1 MGKLAA
7 LALAAAFYPT
17 LLAVVLFALT
27 RPNPVRL
34 LGAFYVGGLVTS
46 VTIGLLVLFVAE
58 GTGAVTQNSHSI
70 SPWVDLAVGLL
81 SLALAFSIAT
91 GRDEPLRERRRRRKE
106 AKAESKAEE
115 EKRDPWTTRL
125 LARDSMG
132 IALGLGIVLD
142 LPSVWYLAA
151 LNEIAKS
158 GHATTV
164 EIVLVLGFNVVM
176 FALVEIPLL
185 MFLLNPERAKARVE
199 RLNAALRDHAR
210 QLAITVATLIGGYLT
225 LSGLLSIL

>member
-1 MGKLAA
+1 MAKLSA

-34 LGAFYVGGLVTS
+34 LGAFYVGGLLTS

-58 GTGAVTQNSHSI
+58 GTGAVTQDSHSV
-70 SPWVDLAVGLL
+70 SPWVDLVAGLF
-81 SLALAFSIAT
+81 SLGLAFAIAQ
-91 GRDEPLRERRRRRKE
+91 GRDESLRERRRRRKE
-106 AKAESKAEE
+106 AKAEGRVDEE
-115 EKRDPWTTRL
+115 PRDPWTSRL

-132 IALGLGIVLD
+132 IALGLGIIQ
-142 LPSVWYLAA
+142 
-151 LNEIAKS
+151 IAKS
-158 GHATTV
+158 GYATTV
-164 EIVLVLGFNVVM
+164 EILLVLAFNVVM

-185 MFLLNPERAKARVE
+185 MFLFSPERARARVE

-210 QLAITVATLIGGYLT
+210 QLAVTVAGLIGAYLT

>member
-1 MGKLAA
+1 MAKLSA

-34 LGAFYVGGLVTS
+34 LGAFYVGGLLTS

-58 GTGAVTQNSHSI
+58 GTGAVTQDSHSV
-70 SPWVDLAVGLL
+70 SPWVDLVAGLF
-81 SLALAFSIAT
+81 SLGLAFAIAQ
-91 GRDEPLRERRRRRKE
+91 GRDESLRERRRRRKE
-106 AKAESKAEE
+106 AKAEGRVDEE
-115 EKRDPWTTRL
+115 PRDPWTSRL

-132 IALGLGIVLD
+132 IALGLGIILD

-151 LNEIAKS
+151 LNQIAKS
-158 GHATTV
+158 GYATTV
-164 EIVLVLGFNVVM
+164 EILLVLAFNVVM

-185 MFLLNPERAKARVE
+185 MFLFSPERARARVE

-210 QLAITVATLIGGYLT
+210 QLAVTVAGLIGAYLT